1 MNMITN
7 NPITTKD
14 VDLAGKIFCPN
25 IGTIIGKTTRS
36 KPIPVVDE
44 MIDIPS
50 ELVQVQEDEIL
61 TLDGMTVNSP
71 KFLTTIAKHLYYWTA
86 HYMPST
92 TAESYQSA
100 IEDRISVYRM
110 GGFWVV
116 EIHCDNEF

>member
-1 MNMITN
+1 
-7 NPITTKD
+7 
-14 VDLAGKIFCPN
+14 
-25 IGTIIGKTTRS
+25 
-36 KPIPVVDE
+36 

-71 KFLTTIAKHLYYWTA
+71 KFLTTIAKHLYYRTA